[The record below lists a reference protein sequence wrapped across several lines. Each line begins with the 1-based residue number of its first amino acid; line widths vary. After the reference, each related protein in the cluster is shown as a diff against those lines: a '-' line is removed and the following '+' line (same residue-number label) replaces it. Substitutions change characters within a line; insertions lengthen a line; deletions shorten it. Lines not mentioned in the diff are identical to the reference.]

1 MNFRLLI
8 RKYLREC
15 GLDIVSYDPVYH
27 SVARRSRLMFV
38 NDINLVL
45 DVGANTGQYGKSIR
59 DIGYKGRIVS
69 FEPLT
74 SAFRQ
79 LEICSGNDT
88 NWDVVNIALGNEDG
102 MAEINISTNSQSSSI
117 LNMLPKHVAMAP
129 GSAYVGKEEIVI
141 RKLDTI
147 FADFYTPSSNVY
159 LKIDA
164 QGFEKNIIDG
174 AENVLDRISGIQM
187 ELSLVPL
194 YEGETLLGDM
204 INYMQARNYILMSVE
219 PTYGNSDTGQLLQV
233 DCLFFHGESEGNG
246 CTQTGSAVGIQGG
259 P

>member
-1 MNFRLLI
+1 MKV
-8 RKYLREC
+8 RKILRNYLRKF

-27 SVARRSRLMFV
+27 SVARRLKLMSV
-38 NDINLVL
+38 NNIDLVF
-45 DVGANTGQYGKSIR
+45 DVGANTGQYGMFIR

-74 SAFRQ
+74 SAYKL
-79 LEICSGNDT
+79 LENSSSTDGS
-88 NWDVVNIALGNEDG
+88 WDAVNIALGNEDG
-102 MAEINISTNSQSSSI
+102 ITEINISSNSQSSSI
-117 LNMLPKHVAMAP
+117 LNMLPNHVAMAP
-129 GSAYVGKEEIVI
+129 GSAYVGREEIVI

-147 FADFYTPSSNVY
+147 FHDYYLSSNNVY

-174 AENVLDRISGIQM
+174 AKNVLDKIAGVQM

-204 INYMQARNYILMSVE
+204 INYMKSKNYIMMSVE
-219 PTYGNSDTGQLLQV
+219 PTYGNPDSGQLLQA
-233 DCLFFHGESEGNG
+233 DCLFFKE
-246 CTQTGSAVGIQGG
+246 T
-259 P
+259 